1 VTVKPC
7 VNYEFES
14 NRKGVFKMSIILDAP
29 LLRPHEIAKSKHGEP
44 KTSSI
49 LLISIAITFA
59 IVLLM
64 YAGLSY
70 TEGTMK
76 QYSECRDKVVGY
88 EQSGMYTSP
97 DPFKLALSFCDAK

>member
-1 VTVKPC
+1 MTVKPY
-7 VNYEFES
+7 VNYEFE
-14 NRKGVFKMSIILDAP
+14 NNQKGVFKMSTILKTP

-49 LLISIAITFA
+49 LLISIAITLA

-76 QYSECRDKVVGY
+76 QYSACRDKVVGY
-88 EQSGMYTSP
+88 EQSGMYMSP
-97 DPFKLALSFCDAK
+97 DQFRLALSFCDAK

>member
-1 VTVKPC
+1 MTVKPC
-7 VNYEFES
+7 VNYEFEN

-29 LLRPHEIAKSKHGEP
+29 LLRPHEIAISKHGER

-59 IVLLM
+59 IVLLK

-70 TEGTMK
+70 TESTMK

-97 DPFKLALSFCDAK
+97 DQFKLALSFCDAK

>member
-7 VNYEFES
+7 VNYEFE
-14 NRKGVFKMSIILDAP
+14 NNQKGVFKMSIILDAP

-59 IVLLM
+59 IVLFM

-70 TEGTMK
+70 TEGTLK
-76 QYSECRDKVVGY
+76 QYSACRDKIVAY
-88 EQSGMYTSP
+88 EQRGIFTSP
-97 DPFKLALSFCDAK
+97 DEFRLALSFCDS